1 MGSCLRHIVVP
12 LFAAAVAALAPQ
24 LAHSQAQTYFDTH
37 ASVVGPLAGGRFGA
51 AIDCSDG
58 TASANVS
65 RIAIGAPEAANGEG
79 RVYVYTVADTPTLLA
94 TLQAPSPVSNY
105 KFGSALAFIPD
116 FNSDGIEDLIIGE
129 PSDDVIRDPRIYV
142 YQSDGVNSY
151 TDCSYADRP
160 AASFGT
166 VIHGYR
172 LFGNTLNRFIAG
184 IPQIGSAI
192 PYEITSSGA
201 VCNLMQGASR
211 FGGLGFGSSIASVV
225 GDDDSDGEAD
235 TIIGAP
241 LASSSAGALYLTGAG
256 SNIIVTGSGSEEA
269 GAAVAGH
276 NQSNYYAFSRPK
288 ASSGEGNVAVR
299 DLNYGG
305 PLFSCTVTRAGSG
318 TSADFGKTLKHLN
331 NPGFLNLFPTSSAAF
346 AAYRSEASTGGSVA
360 IFNTNSVVCSQE
372 YQYNNCIA
380 DANQEQGAALA
391 GGGTCTGNLG
401 GSTKIAVLVG
411 SPGYSS
417 GRGRID
423 IVAEGSDHASPSA
436 CTAGSTPTPTPT
448 PTPTATAI
456 PVEPGTGKLPKPAVI
471 VKGRTATVT
480 AAKVKPKL
488 TTPGRKKAIAL
499 LMKRG
504 LSRKAAENALKQL
517 VVTYVFTYR
526 RRAVAADVGL
536 WTDELDTLNSRT
548 VRNRNNRISL
558 RNLPPGQ
565 YSISYSVDV
574 STRSP
579 PVSIGKT
586 RASPNSS
593 FTIRR

>member
-1 MGSCLRHIVVP
+1 M
-12 LFAAAVAALAPQ
+12 VALCPH
-24 LAHSQAQTYFDTH
+24 LAHGQAQSYFDTH
-37 ASVVGPLAGGRFGA
+37 TSVVGPLTGGRFGA

-58 TASANVS
+58 TASGNVS
-65 RIAIGAPEAANGEG
+65 RMAIGAPDVASGEG
-79 RVYVYTVADTPTLLA
+79 RVYVYTVADTPTLLT
-94 TLQAPSPVSNY
+94 TLQAPAPQPGY

-129 PSDDVIRDPRIYV
+129 PSNVLDRSPRIYV
-142 YQSDGVNSY
+142 YQSDGANG
-151 TDCSYADRP
+151 YADCNY
-160 AASFGT
+160 ASVSEPGFGT

-184 IPQIGSAI
+184 IPANASAI
-192 PYEITSSGA
+192 PYEIGSSGP
-201 VCNLMQGASR
+201 VCNLTMGTTRTGQTGFGAS
-211 FGGLGFGSSIASVV
+211 ITSVV

-241 LASSSAGALYLTGAG
+241 LASSNAGILYLTGSG
-256 SNIIVTGSGSEEA
+256 SNAIVTGSGTEEA
-269 GAAVAGH
+269 GTSVAGH
-276 NQSNYYAFSRPK
+276 NQSNYFAFSRPK
-288 ASSGEGNVAVR
+288 AASGEGNVAVR

-331 NPGFLNLFPTSSAAF
+331 NPGFLNLFPTSNAVF

-391 GGGTCTGNLG
+391 GGGTCTGSLG

-488 TTPGRKKAIAL
+488 TTPGRKKAIAIL
-499 LMKRG
+499 IKKG
-504 LSRKAAENALKQL
+504 LSPKAAENALKQL
-517 VVTYVFTYR
+517 VVTYVFKYR
-526 RRAVAADVGL
+526 RRAAAADIGP
-536 WTDELDTLNSRT
+536 WTDEFETLNSST
-548 VRNRNNRISL
+548 IRNRNNRISL

-574 STRSP
+574 STRRP
-579 PVSIGKT
+579 PVSIGQTKS
-586 RASPNSS
+586 SPSSS